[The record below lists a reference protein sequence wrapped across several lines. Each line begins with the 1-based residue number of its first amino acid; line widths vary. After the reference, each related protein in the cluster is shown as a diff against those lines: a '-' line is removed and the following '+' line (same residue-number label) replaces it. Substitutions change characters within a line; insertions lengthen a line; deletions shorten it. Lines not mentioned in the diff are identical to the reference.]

1 MEQKTRRQFVSDAA
15 KAAAVAAAVTTL
27 PSFSDN
33 NNDMAKK
40 NSFVHHVYFWLK
52 NPASNED
59 KQQLLQALRKLAK
72 VKTIQMAHIG
82 EPADTNR
89 EVIDRSYAV
98 SWLLFFKNKADQDSY
113 QTDPIH
119 LDFVAKNQH
128 LWSKVVVYDSVAV

>member
-1 MEQKTRRQFVSDAA
+1 MAQKTRRQFVSDAA
-15 KAAAVAAAVTTL
+15 KAVAVTGI
-27 PSFSDN
+27 PSISDN
-33 NNDMAKK
+33 PIVMAKK

-52 NPASNED
+52 NPSSAED
-59 KQQLLQALRKLAK
+59 KQQLVKALRALSK
-72 VKTIQMAHIG
+72 VKSIQMAHIG

-89 EVIDRSYAV
+89 EVIDRSYQV
-98 SWLLFFKNKADQDSY
+98 SWLLFFKNREYQDAY

>member
-1 MEQKTRRQFVSDAA
+1 MAQKTRRQFVSDAA
-15 KAAAVAAAVTTL
+15 KAVAITAV
-27 PSFSDN
+27 PSLAEN
-33 NNDMAKK
+33 KIDMAKK

-52 NPASNED
+52 NPSSTED
-59 KQQLLQALRKLAK
+59 KQQLVKALRALSK
-72 VKTIQMAHIG
+72 VKSIQMAHIG

-89 EVIDRSYAV
+89 EVIDRSYQV
-98 SWLLFFKNKADQDSY
+98 SWLLFFKNKAEQDSY

>member
-1 MEQKTRRQFVSDAA
+1 MPETTRRQFVSDAA
-15 KAAAVAAAVTTL
+15 KAIAVTGIT
-27 PSFSDN
+27 SIAN
-33 NNDMAKK
+33 NEPDMSKK
-40 NSFVHHVYFWLK
+40 KSFVHHVYFWLK

-89 EVIDRSYAV
+89 EVIDRSYQV

-113 QTDPIH
+113 QVDPIH
-119 LDFVAKNQH
+119 LKFVEECEH
-128 LWSKVVVYDSVAV
+128 LWRKVIVYDTVNI

>member
-1 MEQKTRRQFVSDAA
+1 MAQKTRRQFVSDAA
-15 KAAAVAAAVTTL
+15 KAVAVTGI
-27 PSFSDN
+27 PSISDN
-33 NNDMAKK
+33 TTDMAKK

-52 NPASNED
+52 NPSSAED
-59 KQQLLQALRKLAK
+59 KQQLVKALRALSK

-89 EVIDRSYAV
+89 EVIDRSYQV
-98 SWLLFFKNKADQDSY
+98 SWLLFFKNKANQDSY

>member
-1 MEQKTRRQFVSDAA
+1 MDQTTRRQFVSDAA
-15 KAAAVAAAVTTL
+15 KAAAVTAI

-33 NNDMAKK
+33 NNNMGKK

-52 NPASNED
+52 NPTSTED
-59 KQQLLQALRKLAK
+59 KQQLLQALRKLSK

-82 EPADTNR
+82 EPADTAR
-89 EVIDRSYAV
+89 EVIDRSYQV

-128 LWSKVVVYDSVAV
+128 LWSRVVVYDSVAV